1 MSNNINLDLS
11 SVFSD
16 ISSLSGCLKTDK
28 QQPVKKDNLNFT
40 TNNINCNNSSNNSS
54 SSSSSSSS
62 NNCNNCN
69 NSSSSSSSNNCNN
82 SSSSSSSNNCNNS
95 SSSSNSNNCNNSS
108 SSGSNSNSSSSSSGS
123 NSNSSSSSSGS
134 SGTSS
139 CSSNSYNNIV
149 MCDINKMY
157 IDIAVLSQ
165 EYTTVDLLC
174 HVHILNLD
182 EIDITFE
189 TFQHIFYPY
198 TETFGL
204 NKTYLTSNSKLL
216 YFISFLS
223 EFRTINNKKF
233 NLLEEIIGNI
243 ESDLSISRDCFTK
256 ESLVQLTNEIIMIK
270 SLLDI
275 NCCSLLSSLS
285 WKNVLDIL
293 KNYNYENLNS
303 TSKIIPILVINVV
316 FKTQTPGVKDTIVR
330 FQYKI
335 NDK

>member
-40 TNNINCNNSSNNSS
+40 TNNINCNNSS
-54 SSSSSSSS
+54 SSSSS

-82 SSSSSSSNNCNNS
+82 SSSSNNCNNS
-95 SSSSNSNNCNNSS
+95 SSSGSNSN

-123 NSNSSSSSSGS
+123 NSNSSSGSGS
-134 SGTSS
+134 SGTIS
-139 CSSNSYNNIV
+139 CSLNSYNNIV

>member
-62 NNCNNCN
+62 NNCNN
-69 NSSSSSSSNNCNN
+69 SSSSNNCNNCNN

-95 SSSSNSNNCNNSS
+95 SSSGSNSNSSS
-108 SSGSNSNSSSSSSGS
+108 SSGSNSNSSSSSSSG
-123 NSNSSSSSSGS
+123 SGS

-139 CSSNSYNNIV
+139 CSSNSYNNIF

>member
-1 MSNNINLDLS
+1 
-11 SVFSD
+11 
-16 ISSLSGCLKTDK
+16 
-28 QQPVKKDNLNFT
+28 
-40 TNNINCNNSSNNSS
+40 
-54 SSSSSSSS
+54 
-62 NNCNNCN
+62 
-69 NSSSSSSSNNCNN
+69 
-82 SSSSSSSNNCNNS
+82 
-95 SSSSNSNNCNNSS
+95 
-108 SSGSNSNSSSSSSGS
+108 
-123 NSNSSSSSSGS
+123 
-134 SGTSS
+134 
-139 CSSNSYNNIV
+139 
-149 MCDINKMY
+149 MY

-293 KNYNYENLNS
+293 KNYNYENSNS
-303 TSKIIPILVINVV
+303 TCTSKIIPILVINVV